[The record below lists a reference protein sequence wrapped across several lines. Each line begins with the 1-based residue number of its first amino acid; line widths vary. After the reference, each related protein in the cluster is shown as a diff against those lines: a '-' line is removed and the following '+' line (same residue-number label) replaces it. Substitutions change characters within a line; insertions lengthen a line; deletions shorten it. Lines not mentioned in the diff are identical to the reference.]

1 MEVTSRMPSL
11 VSPLMAT
18 LDRAL
23 HRDGPTRISIQGHG
37 SISIYPRER
46 SYTTDIHHWD
56 SLPLADASGIQMS
69 ACVWATPPDGS
80 MPVSGLQWLTAY
92 HHACQLLG
100 AGPPSRGLV
109 KLLRWPDLADVPAD
123 LAPAVVRIC
132 ALLWRK
138 PCASTLMPRVL
149 DADPSQTAAL
159 LQVLRDLGCVEINT
173 GFADRV
179 ENDASAVAGS
189 ATPDGVAGTAPA
201 RVISR
206 LWQRLR
212 GH

>member
-1 MEVTSRMPSL
+1 MSGL

-46 SYTTDIHHWD
+46 TYTTDIHDWD
-56 SLPLADASGIQMS
+56 SLPLADASGIQLT

-80 MPVSGLQWLTAY
+80 MPVCSLQWLAAY
-92 HHACQLLG
+92 HHACQLLE
-100 AGPPSRGLV
+100 AGPAPRGLA
-109 KLLRWPDLADVPAD
+109 KLRRWPDLSEVPAE
-123 LAPAVVRIC
+123 LTPAVVRIC

-149 DADPSQTAAL
+149 DADAAQTAAL
-159 LQVLRDLGCVEINT
+159 LLVLRDLGCVEINT
-173 GFADRV
+173 GFADRTDT
-179 ENDASAVAGS
+179 EGPLAASDASR
-189 ATPDGVAGTAPA
+189 DGIASTAPA